1 MPDDRHGDP
10 GDRDD
15 AAPAGAAATAAETHD
30 RGMARRRE
38 VLGDAHVDRATARRT
53 PFDAEFQDFITRY
66 AWGEVWSRD
75 GLDDRTRHLIVLALM
90 AGLGREG
97 EFDMHV
103 RATRQT
109 GVTPDELREVLHLV
123 AIYAGLPTAN
133 TAFARAKAVFAE
145 ADADARGG

>member
-1 MPDDRHGDP
+1 MPDDR
-10 GDRDD
+10 
-15 AAPAGAAATAAETHD
+15 TAAETHD

-53 PFDAEFQDFITRY
+53 AFDAEFQDFITRY

-103 RATRQT
+103 RATART
-109 GVTPDELREVLHLV
+109 GVTPDDLREVLHLV
-123 AIYAGLPTAN
+123 AIYAGLPNAN

-145 ADADARGG
+145 ADGDARGG